1 MNGLRDALCQ
11 LVRQVAADEVMPR
24 FLRVGHEVKSDGTLL
39 TEADLAVQR
48 ALVRLLPQL
57 ADYPVLGEEMSAVVQ
72 QDLWAAN
79 LGGLWVVDPVDGTTN
94 FARGMPFFGVSVAL
108 VRHGKPVLGVVHA
121 PALNECFA
129 AELGGGAWLNGASL
143 SKLPFVPM
151 REAVAA
157 VEPKRLS
164 PEMARY
170 TVSSPPYH
178 GMRNFGA
185 GTLDWCWLAA
195 GRIDLM
201 LHGGQKLWD
210 YAAGALI
217 AQEAGCCI
225 AKIES
230 DDFWGGEPWV
240 RSIVASRDPAQF
252 AAWCEWVRLCR

>member
-1 MNGLRDALCQ
+1 MS
-11 LVRQVAADEVMPR
+11 AAE
-24 FLRVGHEVKSDGTLL
+24 
-39 TEADLAVQR
+39 QR
-48 ALVRLLPQL
+48 A
-57 ADYPVLGEEMSAVVQ
+57 
-72 QDLWAAN
+72 LWAAN
-79 LGGLWVVDPVDGTTN
+79 PDGLWVVDPVDGTTN
-94 FARGMPFFGVSVAL
+94 FARGMPFFGISVAL
-108 VRHGKPVLGVVHA
+108 VRHGKPVLGVVYA
-121 PALNECFA
+121 PALDECFA
-129 AELGGGAWLNGASL
+129 AELGSGAWLNGAQL
-143 SKLPFVPM
+143 PFVPFVPM

-170 TVSSPPYH
+170 AVSSPPYH

-225 AKIES
+225 AKIEA
-230 DDFWGGEPWV
+230 DDFWLGEPWV
-240 RSIVASRDPAQF
+240 RSIVACRDPAQV
-252 AAWCEWVRLCR
+252 AVWRDWVRACR